1 MKFFLSKYRYSTKRN
16 AGNKGTWSQE
26 ELEPSTNAWATKFVQ
41 TNLRPQLESWL
52 RELDSFFPEELPFGT
67 CRVRKSCFTAMA
79 VTENYQSTPHTD
91 MDLCNSVISWFLK
104 GECSL
109 QLLFILNTMSLVEG
123 EKKMIA
129 YLLTHISSLG
139 TRLELDRRSNIRRAI
154 CVSNAQIVFPAQA
167 RDRHTLL
174 VCMASTLHHAHPR
187 GRTAIGL
194 RIVPSEA
201 NVLPIHSLTSKSVSN
216 QLSSE

>member
-1 MKFFLSKYRYSTKRN
+1 
-16 AGNKGTWSQE
+16 
-26 ELEPSTNAWATKFVQ
+26 
-41 TNLRPQLESWL
+41 LRPQLESWL

-67 CRVRKSCFTAMA
+67 CRVGRSCFIAMA

-91 MDLCNSVISWFLK
+91 RDLCNSVISWFLE

-129 YLLTHISSLG
+129 YLPTHISSLG

-167 RDRHTLL
+167 RDRHTLP

-194 RIVPSEA
+194 RIVPSEVDA
-201 NVLPIHSLTSKSVSN
+201 LPIHISTSKSVSN